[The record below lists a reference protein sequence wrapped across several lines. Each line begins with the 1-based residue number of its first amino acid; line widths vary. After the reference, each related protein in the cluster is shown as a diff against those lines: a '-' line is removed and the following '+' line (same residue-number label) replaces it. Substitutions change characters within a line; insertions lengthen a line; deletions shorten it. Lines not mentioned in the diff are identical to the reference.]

1 MLGLSYVSM
10 YFYMAYVYNA
20 AKKQC
25 KDQRLVDF
33 PEFSKAPTA
42 VTVKAKMSSHA
53 PSKYVGGY
61 SGYGWYNNSNTKREG
76 FLGAPNRGGFGS
88 GLLSCHLSVE

>member
-1 MLGLSYVSM
+1 M

-33 PEFSKAPTA
+33 PEFSKVPPAATA
-42 VTVKAKMSSHA
+42 KTKMSSHV

-61 SGYGWYNNSNTKREG
+61 SGYG
-76 FLGAPNRGGFGS
+76 
-88 GLLSCHLSVE
+88 